1 MRKFRKFNHMGNG
14 EKKAV
19 IQVIKSGVL
28 SGFYGNWGEYF
39 EGGPRVRA
47 FEKDCEEYFQI
58 EHAIT
63 FNSLAS
69 GLSAAIG
76 AIGIGPGD
84 EVILPP
90 WTMSATATAI
100 LHWGGIPI
108 FCDIDQKTY
117 CIDPRLVEKLINEKT
132 KAIIAVDIFG
142 QSADIETLAQVAK
155 KYNLL
160 IISDSAQA
168 IGAKRNGYFAGTH
181 VDIGGISLNYHK
193 HIHTGEGA
201 VMFTRNADL
210 ALRLKLIRN
219 HAESVIADIPY
230 PVSLVNMIGHNYR
243 MTEVQAAIG
252 SIQLQKLPKILRRR
266 EEEASR
272 LREVLGK
279 FSEIELPLVDD
290 GNTHVYYLFAMQLN
304 EEILPFNKLDFV
316 EAITKQ
322 GVPGLSTQY
331 LNLHMLPIFQQ
342 KIAMGGSGFPWTY
355 EKSREDISY
364 AKGICPVAEMLQEK
378 NFFSFYMNDFML
390 TKKDISFIGK
400 SFERTFVT
408 LKRTL

>member
-1 MRKFRKFNHMGNG
+1 
-14 EKKAV
+14 
-19 IQVIKSGVL
+19 
-28 SGFYGNWGEYF
+28 
-39 EGGPRVRA
+39 
-47 FEKDCEEYFQI
+47 
-58 EHAIT
+58 
-63 FNSLAS
+63 
-69 GLSAAIG
+69 
-76 AIGIGPGD
+76 
-84 EVILPP
+84 
-90 WTMSATATAI
+90 
-100 LHWGGIPI
+100 
-108 FCDIDQKTY
+108 
-117 CIDPRLVEKLINEKT
+117 
-132 KAIIAVDIFG
+132 
-142 QSADIETLAQVAK
+142 
-155 KYNLL
+155 
-160 IISDSAQA
+160 
-168 IGAKRNGYFAGTH
+168 
-181 VDIGGISLNYHK
+181 
-193 HIHTGEGA
+193 
-201 VMFTRNADL
+201 
-210 ALRLKLIRN
+210 
-219 HAESVIADIPY
+219 
-230 PVSLVNMIGHNYR
+230 MIGHNYR